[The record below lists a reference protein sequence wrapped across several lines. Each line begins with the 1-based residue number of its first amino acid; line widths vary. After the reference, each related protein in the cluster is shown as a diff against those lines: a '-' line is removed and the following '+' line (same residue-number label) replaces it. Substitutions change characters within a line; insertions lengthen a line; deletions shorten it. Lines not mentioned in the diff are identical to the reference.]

1 MCKSF
6 NKTPVVTHNTHK
18 RSDVS
23 VGLRRQAGNDGGDI
37 LLRRFNS
44 ILAHMMSQIN
54 ELHPKQITLS
64 RLKFEAM
71 LTEVV
76 KYNAHSLELFFWS
89 LRVDYDIV
97 QINETIC

>member
-1 MCKSF
+1 MCESF
-6 NKTPVVTHNTHK
+6 NEMPVVTHDTRK
-18 RSDVS
+18 GLDVS
-23 VGLRRQAGNDGGDI
+23 VGLRRRAGNNGGDI

-64 RLKFEAM
+64 RLEFEAM

-76 KYNAHSLELFFWS
+76 KYDTHPLGDAPLES
-89 LRVDYDIV
+89 
-97 QINETIC
+97 

>member
-1 MCKSF
+1 MHESF
-6 NKTPVVTHNTHK
+6 NEAPVVAHDSSK

-23 VGLRRQAGNDGGDI
+23 EGLRRQAGNDGGDI

-44 ILAHMMSQIN
+44 ILAHMMSQVD
-54 ELHPKQITLS
+54 ELHPEQITLS

-71 LTEVV
+71 LMEAIKHDV
-76 KYNAHSLELFFWS
+76 HPLEMFFCSLV
-89 LRVDYDIV
+89 VDYDII